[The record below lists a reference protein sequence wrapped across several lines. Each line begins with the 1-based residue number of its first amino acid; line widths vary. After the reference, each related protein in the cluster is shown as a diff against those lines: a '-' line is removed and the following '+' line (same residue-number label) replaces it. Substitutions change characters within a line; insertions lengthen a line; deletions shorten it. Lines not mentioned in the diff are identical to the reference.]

1 MPGVTPLNENE
12 VGGERTRVSLP
23 SNEAFASR
31 REEERK
37 VDSAEAL
44 YREHHDFV
52 WRNARRLGCSDDW
65 VDDAVHEA
73 FLVAAR
79 RLGDFEGHSSVRTW
93 LFAIVFRVV
102 KRMKRDRAR
111 YQKRLLGYAEA
122 RGASSPASGG
132 AADSA
137 HYLRELL
144 LRLDESRRAILILM
158 ELEGMT
164 AAEVGRA
171 LSLKQGTVESRL
183 RSARLLLTKMI
194 ERDRARAEGRD
205 R

>member
-1 MPGVTPLNENE
+1 MPSTTPFNENE
-12 VGGERTRVSLP
+12 PGGKRTRVSVR
-23 SNEAFASR
+23 SNEALAEP
-31 REEERK
+31 REGPK
-37 VDSAEAL
+37 VASAEAL

-79 RLGDFEGHSSVRTW
+79 RLGDFEGHSSERTW

-102 KRMKRDRAR
+102 ARMKRDRAR
-111 YQKRLLGYAEA
+111 YRKRLLGYAEA
-122 RGASSPASGG
+122 RASSSPATGG
-132 AADSA
+132 AQDSA

-144 LRLDESRRAILILM
+144 LRLDESRRAIVILI

-194 ERDRARAEGRD
+194 ERDRARVEGRD